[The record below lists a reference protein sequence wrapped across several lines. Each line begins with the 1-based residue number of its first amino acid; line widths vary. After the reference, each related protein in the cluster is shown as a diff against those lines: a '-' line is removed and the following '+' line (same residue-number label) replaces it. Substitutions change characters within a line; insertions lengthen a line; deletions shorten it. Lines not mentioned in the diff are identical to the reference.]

1 MVTVEQQQKLEE
13 IIVNQWITPVY
24 QPIVSLQD
32 GSVLG
37 FEALSRVEKPGIFDN
52 IEEMFQ
58 CAEESG
64 CIWMLE
70 QVCRRAIL
78 RGVYD
83 QKNVLDQ
90 YHAKI
95 FINVSPKVL
104 HDEKFRQ
111 GFTREY
117 TKRYGIDTERI
128 VFEVTERERVE
139 DENSFRQAIGH
150 YKMQNYQIAI
160 DDVGSGYAGLN
171 RICSLSPG
179 YIKLD
184 NELVHDVYKNP
195 IKYAMIKGMVEFSHS
210 SGTLLIAEGIETKK
224 ELELLID
231 LGVQYGQGYYLAS
244 PERML
249 RFDNPQAVSEILE
262 KNTCNHMHNH
272 LGVKKYYIKNLMKT
286 GLTVEKNATVES
298 VLSYMKHHEEAV
310 GICVVEQGRVSGILM
325 REKLFQKLS
334 GQYGFSLYH
343 KKNIGDLAEKNFLMV
358 DAHTSISSVAKIAM
372 EREMDALYDFIVVR
386 EDDKYAGIV
395 TIQDLLKKAM
405 EIDVDLAKCANP
417 LTGLPGN
424 IVIDQEVKESVESGK
439 QCTIYYFDL
448 DNFKAFNDV
457 YGFEKGDE
465 VIRILA
471 DVLKKNA
478 GGNDF
483 VGHIGGD
490 DFVMICEGYQS
501 LAFSEKIR
509 KEFEAKAHMLY
520 KEEDR
525 IRRCI
530 RTCNRHGILETF
542 PLVSVT
548 IVSASNEQEAFGDY
562 EEVVGMLA
570 GYKKTAKTRKREL
583 ATG

>member
-1 MVTVEQQQKLEE
+1 
-13 IIVNQWITPVY
+13 
-24 QPIVSLQD
+24 
-32 GSVLG
+32 
-37 FEALSRVEKPGIFDN
+37 
-52 IEEMFQ
+52 
-58 CAEESG
+58 
-64 CIWMLE
+64 
-70 QVCRRAIL
+70 
-78 RGVYD
+78 
-83 QKNVLDQ
+83 
-90 YHAKI
+90 
-95 FINVSPKVL
+95 
-104 HDEKFRQ
+104 
-111 GFTREY
+111 
-117 TKRYGIDTERI
+117 
-128 VFEVTERERVE
+128 
-139 DENSFRQAIGH
+139 
-150 YKMQNYQIAI
+150 
-160 DDVGSGYAGLN
+160 
-171 RICSLSPG
+171 
-179 YIKLD
+179 
-184 NELVHDVYKNP
+184 
-195 IKYAMIKGMVEFSHS
+195 
-210 SGTLLIAEGIETKK
+210 
-224 ELELLID
+224 
-231 LGVQYGQGYYLAS
+231 
-244 PERML
+244 
-249 RFDNPQAVSEILE
+249 
-262 KNTCNHMHNH
+262 
-272 LGVKKYYIKNLMKT
+272 
-286 GLTVEKNATVES
+286 
-298 VLSYMKHHEEAV
+298 MKHHEEAV
-310 GICVVEQGRVSGILM
+310 GICVVEQGRVSGILT

>member
-1 MVTVEQQQKLEE
+1 M
-13 IIVNQWITPVY
+13 N
-24 QPIVSLQD
+24 
-32 GSVLG
+32 
-37 FEALSRVEKPGIFDN
+37 
-52 IEEMFQ
+52 
-58 CAEESG
+58 
-64 CIWMLE
+64 
-70 QVCRRAIL
+70 
-78 RGVYD
+78 
-83 QKNVLDQ
+83 
-90 YHAKI
+90 
-95 FINVSPKVL
+95 
-104 HDEKFRQ
+104 
-111 GFTREY
+111 
-117 TKRYGIDTERI
+117 TKREDIRNIAIIAHVDHGKTTLVDELLKQSGVFRANQEVAERVMDSNDI
-128 VFEVTERERVE
+128 ERERG
-139 DENSFRQAIGH
+139 IT
-150 YKMQNYQIAI
+150 I
-160 DDVGSGYAGLN
+160 
-171 RICSLSPG
+171 LS
-179 YIKLD
+179 K
-184 NELVHDVYKNP
+184 NTAVFYKNTKINIIDTP
-195 IKYAMIKGMVEFSHS
+195 GHADFGGEVERVLKMVNGVILVVDAFEGAMPQ
-210 SGTLLIAEGIETKK
+210 TKFVLK
-224 ELELLID
+224 KALALKLPVIVCINKIDRPEARPDGVIDEVLELLID

-310 GICVVEQGRVSGILM
+310 GICVVEQGRVSGILT